1 MNNTSTTRSIS
12 WLIGFILFF
21 SWNLQSEGTPRRID
35 PGHLVQSSE
44 FFKLL
49 TPAADLPPLS
59 ATATVGV
66 PFSFDLAF
74 LIPLNG
80 VTSVNVTGLPA
91 NGLSVQQGSGFGS
104 AIKGTPLTSGVM
116 NLTLVNSQTPSGL
129 SAWQA
134 ITLTIN
140 PPLPPLSATATV
152 GVPFSFDVPFLIP
165 LNGVTS
171 VNVTGLPANG
181 LSVQQGS
188 GFGSAI
194 KGTPLTSGVMNLTLV
209 NSQTPSGLSA
219 WQAITLTINPPLP
232 PLSATATV
240 GVPFSFDV
248 PFLIPL
254 NGVTS
259 VNVTGLPANGLS
271 VQLGSP
277 GSAIKGTPLT
287 SGVMNLT
294 LVNSQ
299 TPSGLSAWQAIT
311 LTINPPLPPLSATAT
326 VGVPFSFDVPFL
338 IPLNG
343 VTSVNVTGLPANGLS
358 VQQGSGFGSAIK
370 GTPLTSG
377 VMNLTLVNS
386 QTPSGLSAWQAITLT
401 INPPL
406 PPLSAT
412 ATVGVPFS
420 FDVPFLIPLNGV
432 TSVNVTGLPANGLS
446 VQLGSG
452 FGSAIKGTPL
462 TSGVMNLT
470 LVNSQTPSGLSAW
483 QAITIYVTGGVLT
496 LLPPTYNCATGA
508 FRFNTSGGDGSPI
521 TFFAIGIT
529 GSTTLPDQ
537 FVDTD
542 QRTASDAPPILLH
555 ATQNGTTVTYLWD
568 IRAQCPV
575 NKPGGTLTLL
585 APTYN
590 CVTGS
595 FHFNTNGG
603 DGSPIT
609 FFAIGITGPTTSPDQ
624 FVDTGLRTASD
635 APPILLHATQ
645 NGTTVTYLWDI
656 RAQCPVTPTPPSST
670 LTLLAPTYNCA
681 TGAFRF
687 NTSGGDGSPIIF
699 LAIGI
704 TGSTTNP
711 DQFVDTE
718 LRTAN
723 DTQPILLQA
732 TQNGTTVTYL
742 WNLKAACGR
751 ARLSAAEPDRKLNVK
766 VLGNPVVGE
775 IVHIEVSGAE
785 GQSMLVALLDQQG
798 RPVSEEHI
806 MQAAT
811 IERLDVKLGRSPGV
825 HLLQVSIPGQTE
837 VVRVLKTE

>member
-181 LSVQQGS
+181 LSVQ
-188 GFGSAI
+188 
-194 KGTPLTSGVMNLTLV
+194 
-209 NSQTPSGLSA
+209 
-219 WQAITLTINPPLP
+219 
-232 PLSATATV
+232 
-240 GVPFSFDV
+240 
-248 PFLIPL
+248 
-254 NGVTS
+254 
-259 VNVTGLPANGLS
+259 
-271 VQLGSP
+271 LGSP
-277 GSAIKGTPLT
+277 
-287 SGVMNLT
+287 
-294 LVNSQ
+294 
-299 TPSGLSAWQAIT
+299 
-311 LTINPPLPPLSATAT
+311 
-326 VGVPFSFDVPFL
+326 
-338 IPLNG
+338 
-343 VTSVNVTGLPANGLS
+343 
-358 VQQGSGFGSAIK
+358 GSAIK